1 MGGGALQAL
10 ARFTRGVNRVFTVAG
25 GVIALA
31 IVVLIVQDVV
41 RRYGFNSPTVWALD
55 LSSFLL
61 LYLFF
66 LALAPALQAGT
77 HVNVDMFLGIM
88 PARLRAWMPLVANA
102 AVLVFGIVFLDKVWE
117 ATVEAF
123 EDDALAPTAMPVK
136 LKWLYIVGPIGTVQ
150 FVLTA
155 VVLLCLAWKARRD
168 GAP

>member
-1 MGGGALQAL
+1 VAGGALDAL
-10 ARFTRGVNRVFTVAG
+10 ARFTRAVNRAFTVVG
-25 GVIALA
+25 GAIALF

-41 RRYGFNSPTVWALD
+41 RRYGFNDPTIWALD

-88 PARLRAWMPLVANA
+88 PPRLRAWMPVVANA
-102 AVLVFGIVFLDKVWE
+102 AVLAFGVVFLDKLWE

-123 EDDALAPTAMPVK
+123 EDDALAATAMPVK
-136 LKWLYIVGPIGTVQ
+136 LKWLYVVGPIGTAQ

-155 VVLLCLAWKARRD
+155 AVLLCVAWKSRRD
-168 GAP
+168 GAS

>member
-1 MGGGALQAL
+1 MAGSALDAL
-10 ARFTRGVNRVFTVAG
+10 ARFTRAVNRVFTVAG
-25 GVIALA
+25 GAIALF

-41 RRYGFNSPTVWALD
+41 RRYGFNDPTIWALD

-88 PARLRAWMPLVANA
+88 PPRLRTFMPVVAHA
-102 AVLVFGIVFLDKVWE
+102 AVLVFGVVFLDKLWE

-123 EDDALAPTAMPVK
+123 EDDALAATAMPMK
-136 LKWLYIVGPIGTVQ
+136 LKWLYIVGPIGTAQ

-155 VVLLCLAWKARRD
+155 AVLLCLAWKARRD